1 MTAEVARIL
10 NNKPLS
16 YATQGDDVETWR
28 VISPADLLGGRTN
41 DGICTFETG
50 SKDKITRRLE
60 HLEEL
65 TRQFHNVYREQ
76 LLPELIKSV
85 KWKKGKN
92 PLCEGDVVIIDDSTN
107 MVKKY
112 RLGRIQQLRD
122 GGRTAVVRFKL
133 SDDSRA
139 TDNEISTRK
148 LLKVD
153 LSQEN

>member
-1 MTAEVARIL
+1 MV
-10 NNKPLS
+10 
-16 YATQGDDVETWR
+16 
-28 VISPADLLGGRTN
+28 
-41 DGICTFETG
+41 
-50 SKDKITRRLE
+50 
-60 HLEEL
+60 
-65 TRQFHNVYREQ
+65 
-76 LLPELIKSV
+76 KSV

-92 PLCEGDVVIIDDSTN
+92 PLSEGDVVIIDDSTN